1 MTGSADNH
9 ELRAGNSTLK
19 IFNSSRARGAS
30 IADGTP
36 NRWSTSRRGLKS
48 PPKNDVGREGEVN
61 KLKSYEQLSADECL
75 ETLRQ
80 AHGTHDVATSGEQKD
95 VGREG
100 ESDKL
105 KLYEQRSAGEQFG
118 YASSFDIH
126 VAASSGEEK
135 DVGREGV
142 KKAAVALRMAKFLI
156 NVDEIFDDERL
167 AGTDKVRHIR
177 EKSRTPEKRLTTRW

>member
-1 MTGSADNH
+1 MRVAQRIGKLVLAACHESAPDD
-9 ELRAGNSTLK
+9 LPCRQKFDRFGKARLALAVRTAASGDGNSS
-19 IFNSSRARGAS
+19 ICASR
-30 IADGTP
+30 
-36 NRWSTSRRGLKS
+36 
-48 PPKNDVGREGEVN
+48 PKER
-61 KLKSYEQLSADECL
+61 KP
-75 ETLRQ
+75 
-80 AHGTHDVATSGEQKD
+80 
-95 VGREG
+95 
-100 ESDKL
+100 
-105 KLYEQRSAGEQFG
+105 GEQFG